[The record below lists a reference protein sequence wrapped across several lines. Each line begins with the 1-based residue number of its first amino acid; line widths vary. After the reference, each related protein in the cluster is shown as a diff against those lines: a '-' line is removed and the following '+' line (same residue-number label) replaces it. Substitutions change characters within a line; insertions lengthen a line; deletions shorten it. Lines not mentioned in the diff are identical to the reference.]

1 MHLFIYFTHQGQVK
15 EQKEL
20 GHLVLLNVMQ
30 LELLVIEV
38 ELVVVELEVLVET
51 LQLMQLAVLVVM
63 VYQYQ

>member
-1 MHLFIYFTHQGQVK
+1 MAHLFTDVTHQDQVK
-15 EQKEL
+15 EQKGL

-51 LQLMQLAVLVVM
+51 LQLMQLVVLVVM
-63 VYQYQ
+63 VY